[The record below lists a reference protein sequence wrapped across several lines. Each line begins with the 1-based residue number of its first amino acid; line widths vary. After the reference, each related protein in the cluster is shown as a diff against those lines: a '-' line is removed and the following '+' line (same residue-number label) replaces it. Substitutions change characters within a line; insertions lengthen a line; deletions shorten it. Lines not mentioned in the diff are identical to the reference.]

1 MSAGVPERA
10 PAVDLEE
17 LVAAEPPPCEVVLV
31 FGCTCGR
38 GCPEIERACGRPSVA
53 VVEATCPACGIQR
66 LWVCQ
71 DCVDRHVDASDI
83 PRVCECGAPVALK
96 VTSS

>member
-1 MSAGVPERA
+1 MSA
-10 PAVDLEE
+10 AVAEQADAGDLDE
-17 LVAAEPPPCEVVLV
+17 LAAAEPPPCQLVLV
-31 FGCTCGR
+31 LGCTCGR

-53 VVEATCPACGIQR
+53 VVDATCPACGIQR
-66 LWVCQ
+66 VWVCQ
-71 DCVDRHVDASDI
+71 ECVELLPTLFI